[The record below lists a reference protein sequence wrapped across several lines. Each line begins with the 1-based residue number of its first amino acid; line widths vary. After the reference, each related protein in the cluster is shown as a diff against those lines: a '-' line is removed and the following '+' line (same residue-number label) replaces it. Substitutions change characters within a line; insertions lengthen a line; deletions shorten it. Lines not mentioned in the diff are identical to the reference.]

1 MLSILTGKFS
11 AARVLLRAGARVDL
25 RNYSHWEGWQKGTP
39 GEVRCWDELLST
51 KQPGTKNRFVSFWEQ
66 KRPISFVLG
75 ANLSLENGT
84 FKTMISLFPTCDA
97 LRLWR
102 VCHVFSAQ
110 LITAWSST
118 GRGSQIEVFDGSR
131 IFSDSDLL
139 FSLIWWSWLA
149 QIFLKIL
156 KVIQD
161 LWWIILFDFQFT

>member
-25 RNYSHWEGWQKGTP
+25 RNYSHLEGWQKGTP

-75 ANLSLENGT
+75 ANLSLEKGT

-110 LITAWSST
+110 LITAWSSR
-118 GRGSQIEVFDGSR
+118 GRAFQIEVFDGSR
-131 IFSDSDLL
+131 ILSESDLATV
-139 FSLIWWSWLA
+139 WWT
-149 QIFLKIL
+149 
-156 KVIQD
+156 
-161 LWWIILFDFQFT
+161 ILFDFQFTKKW